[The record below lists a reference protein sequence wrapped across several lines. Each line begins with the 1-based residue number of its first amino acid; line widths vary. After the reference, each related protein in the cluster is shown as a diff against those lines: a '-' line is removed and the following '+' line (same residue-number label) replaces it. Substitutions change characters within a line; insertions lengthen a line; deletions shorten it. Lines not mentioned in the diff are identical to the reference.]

1 MQARDV
7 MTPDPVVCPPSTRL
21 SEAAALMRD
30 RDIGDVLVGEDDRLA
45 GIVTDRDLVVRGLA
59 NGDAVTSM
67 TIGDLCT
74 SDVQTV
80 SADASV
86 DEVVQ
91 MMAERALR
99 RVPVLEGDRP
109 VGIISIG
116 DLAQDRD
123 PDSAL
128 GQISSAPP
136 QS

>member
-7 MTPDPVVCPPSTRL
+7 MTPDPIVCPPSTRL
-21 SEAAALMRD
+21 SEAASLMRD
-30 RDIGDVLVGEDDRLA
+30 RDVGDVLVGEGDRLA

-59 NGDAVTSM
+59 SGDRVTSM

-86 DEVVQ
+86 DEVVR
-91 MMAERALR
+91 MMAEQALR
-99 RVPVLEGDRP
+99 RVPVLDGERP

-128 GQISSAPP
+128 GQISAAPP